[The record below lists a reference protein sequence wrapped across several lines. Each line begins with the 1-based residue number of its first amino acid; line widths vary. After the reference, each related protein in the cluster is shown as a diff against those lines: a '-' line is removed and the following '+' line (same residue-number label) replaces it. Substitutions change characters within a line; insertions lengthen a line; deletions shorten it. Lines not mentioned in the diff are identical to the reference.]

1 MKNKKQTN
9 IATKA
14 RDRLIEAGGR
24 TVQELGMG
32 RIVGQI
38 LVYLYLNDGE
48 RSLDQ
53 IGEHLELSKASVSIA
68 ARQLESMGFLR
79 RTWKKGDRKNY
90 FRTADN
96 IETALQQGLLTVLFQ
111 KIRMLGEE
119 LNHVNGLLENEI
131 QKTKNDSDTQFLHQ
145 RIKRAKLLSDKVA
158 GLLESPFFQIRL

>member
-1 MKNKKQTN
+1 
-9 IATKA
+9 
-14 RDRLIEAGGR
+14 
-24 TVQELGMG
+24 
-32 RIVGQI
+32 
-38 LVYLYLNDGE
+38 
-48 RSLDQ
+48 
-53 IGEHLELSKASVSIA
+53 
-68 ARQLESMGFLR
+68 MGFLR
-79 RTWKKGDRKNY
+79 RTWKKGGRKNY